1 MRIGYDNDKNF
12 AISAA
17 KAKRWE
23 RMTDANDHAR
33 VTYEQISHMARGV
46 QKTCGSG
53 SRLYMEIATL
63 AVKAKAIL
71 DYRDEHDGFEGGDEM
86 WYLGLAY
93 YKMAC
98 DIVEVIAS
106 SDAVDRYNQCA

>member
-1 MRIGYDNDKNF
+1 MRIGYDNDRNF

-93 YKMAC
+93 YKMA
-98 DIVEVIAS
+98 
-106 SDAVDRYNQCA
+106 